1 VKRID
6 PDNLVFLDEMGVLL
20 RLRLTHARSPSGKRL
35 YDLKP
40 FYLAAKVTVIAA
52 ISLKKVVGLMA
63 LNGSMD
69 GKAFSV
75 FVEKFLY
82 HFLKNVIDMVLDF
95 TFFISITSLKKWY

>member
-20 RLRLTHARSPSGKRL
+20 GLRRTHARSHSGKRL

-40 FYLAAKVTVIAA
+40 FYLAAKVTVIGA

-75 FVEKFLY
+75 FVE
-82 HFLKNVIDMVLDF
+82 HFLVPNLWDGAVEVN
-95 TFFISITSLKKWY
+95 